1 MSFTKQQ
8 VTEALKEV
16 IYFPKSD
23 NLIALEMID
32 NIEIDGNKVG
42 FTILFP
48 EPNDKN
54 AAIVEQACVE
64 AIEKHLGKDVN
75 VRGNI
80 TLKAKTQDSL
90 DSIKHIVAVASG
102 KGGVGKSTVAANLA
116 VALSKAGKKVGI
128 LDADIY
134 GPSIPLMFDLVD
146 SKPMAENRNGRD
158 VIIPAENYGM
168 KILSIGFF
176 VDQNQALL
184 WRGPMASNALNQ
196 LLRDT
201 DWGGLDYLVIDLP
214 PGTGDIHLTI
224 VQEAKVSGVAI
235 VSTPQNVALA
245 DARKAFSMFN
255 SEKISVPILGL
266 IENMSYFTPAELP
279 KNKYYIFGKEGGRKL
294 AEESKVPFLGEIPL
308 VQSICESGDSGKP
321 VALESD
327 DNPISKAFD
336 TLAQN
341 VMKQMEQKKTSPFA

>member
-1 MSFTKQQ
+1 
-8 VTEALKEV
+8 
-16 IYFPKSD
+16 
-23 NLIALEMID
+23 
-32 NIEIDGNKVG
+32 
-42 FTILFP
+42 
-48 EPNDKN
+48 
-54 AAIVEQACVE
+54 
-64 AIEKHLGKDVN
+64 
-75 VRGNI
+75 
-80 TLKAKTQDSL
+80 
-90 DSIKHIVAVASG
+90 
-102 KGGVGKSTVAANLA
+102 
-116 VALSKAGKKVGI
+116 
-128 LDADIY
+128 
-134 GPSIPLMFDLVD
+134 MFGLVD
-146 SKPMAENRNGRD
+146 AKPLAENRNGRD

-176 VDQNQALL
+176 VNQNQALL

-201 DWGGLDYLVIDLP
+201 DWGELDYLVIDLP

-279 KNKYYIFGKEGGRKL
+279 DNKYYIFGKEGGQKL
-294 AEESKVPFLGEIPL
+294 AAESKVPFLGEIPL

-327 DNPISKAFD
+327 ENPISKAFD
-336 TLAQN
+336 ALAQN
-341 VMKQMEQKKTSPFA
+341 IMKQMEQKKTSPFA